1 MTTLPPP
8 LSTMRRLLISSLLLT
23 TLPAL
28 ATPAVPAAAPASTA
42 ASAPAEV
49 QVCLQPGPYGQ
60 QHMLGEW
67 FITLNPAA
75 EELSPALPL
84 QLAAHPEYAGSLRG
98 TLLRQGRQVQVAG
111 EMRDAR
117 IGMEESVDGT
127 RTSGL
132 WRGDVVP
139 GSCGELIEGDWLDL
153 TQPTESWVPFLM
165 QRASR

>member
-1 MTTLPPP
+1 MH
-8 LSTMRRLLISSLLLT
+8 RYLICSLLLT
-23 TLPAL
+23 ALPAL
-28 ATPAVPAAAPASTA
+28 AAPALPAATAASAA

-49 QVCLQPGPYGQ
+49 AVCVHPGPYGQ

-67 FITLNPAA
+67 FITLHPAA
-75 EELSPALPL
+75 AELSPALPL

-98 TLLRQGRQVQVAG
+98 TLLRNRQQVLVAG
-111 EMRDAR
+111 EMRDGR

-153 TQPTESWVPFLM
+153 TQPTETWVPFLM
-165 QRASR
+165 QRANR

>member
-1 MTTLPPP
+1 
-8 LSTMRRLLISSLLLT
+8 
-23 TLPAL
+23 
-28 ATPAVPAAAPASTA
+28 
-42 ASAPAEV
+42 
-49 QVCLQPGPYGQ
+49 
-60 QHMLGEW
+60 
-67 FITLNPAA
+67 
-75 EELSPALPL
+75 
-84 QLAAHPEYAGSLRG
+84 
-98 TLLRQGRQVQVAG
+98 
-111 EMRDAR
+111 MRDGR